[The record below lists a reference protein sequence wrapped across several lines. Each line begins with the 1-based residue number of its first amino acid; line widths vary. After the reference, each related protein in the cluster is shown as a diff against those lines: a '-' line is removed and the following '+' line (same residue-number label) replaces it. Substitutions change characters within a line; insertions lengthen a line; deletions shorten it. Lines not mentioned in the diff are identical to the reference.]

1 MAVNQGTLS
10 STGVAQTAS
19 NSHASA
25 HGTTPDNRRLYNFG
39 ERVADL
45 APEES
50 PFFVYLSKVSKVPT
64 DDSVFRFLEDRSKT
78 DWTDRTFLLA
88 AAVNSSA
95 AVSAGTSYS
104 FTADC
109 DNSQAGGDS
118 SGGASVDFLIKG
130 MVIAVNTKTAAIS
143 GIDVS
148 QVIVRVESAPVDA
161 GANSTFTGKVL
172 SLPADSGSTDSDIL
186 DNNAKCMVIGT
197 SFEEGSGSP
206 DVWSGQMDD
215 DFGYTQIFK
224 TAAEM
229 SNTAIATKYRGYAN
243 EWQRIWNLKL
253 REHKVD
259 IERAMLFSQRARSG
273 SNQLT
278 DGIVGHIIRT
288 VTPTDGG
295 SNFSYSRGSSYF
307 KSTLASE
314 LTYDMLLG
322 DLEVVFDPA
331 RGGSSQKLCLAG
343 LPVISYLNKVG
354 SGGFLFN
361 STALPTGNTDAVVA
375 GNVSMNF
382 NLEPRQSAFGHKIME
397 LDTIHGSLAIIKEP
411 LFRGY
416 ASGLMLIA
424 DMNHVAYRPLVGNSI
439 NRDTH
444 IVTNVQQADED
455 LRKDMILTEAGL
467 EVTVPESHALYSFE
481 SL

>member
-1 MAVNQGTLS
+1 MAVNQGQLKVTD
-10 STGVAQTAS
+10 VAQTAS
-19 NSHASA
+19 QSHASV

-39 ERVADL
+39 NRIADL

-64 DDSVFRFLEDRSKT
+64 DDPVFRFLEDRSKT
-78 DWTDRTFLLA
+78 DWSDRTFLLA
-88 AAVNSSA
+88 NSPGTI
-95 AVSAGTSYS
+95 VAGTSYS
-104 FTADC
+104 FQADC
-109 DNSQAGGDS
+109 DNVQSGGDVTGLYS
-118 SGGASVDFLIKG
+118 PNFLIKG
-130 MVIAVNTKTAAIS
+130 MVFAVNTLTGATN
-143 GIDVS
+143 DFS
-148 QVIVRVESAPVDA
+148 QAIVRIETAPVESGTGGSDGLV
-161 GANSTFTGKVL
+161 SFTGKVL
-172 SLPADSGSTDSDIL
+172 SLANGVSGYNSAAAND
-186 DNNAKCMVIGT
+186 KCMIIGT
-197 SFEEGSGSP
+197 SFDEGSGSP
-206 DVWSGQMDD
+206 DVWSGEMDD

-229 SNTAIATKYRGYAN
+229 SNTAIATKYRGYED
-243 EWQRIWNLKL
+243 EWSRIWSLKL

-259 IERAMLFSQRARSG
+259 IERAMLFSQRSRQG
-273 SNQLT
+273 SSQLT
-278 DGIVGHIIRT
+278 DGIVGQIVRT

-307 KSTLASE
+307 KTSTTSE
-314 LTYDMLLG
+314 LTYDVLLS

-343 LPVISYLNKVG
+343 LPVISYLNKLG
-354 SGGFLFN
+354 SSGFLFN
-361 STALPTGNTDAVVA
+361 STTADRVQATFA
-375 GNVSMNF
+375 
-382 NLEPRQSAFGHKIME
+382 LEPRQSAFGHKIME
-397 LDTIHGSLAIIKEP
+397 LDTIHGSLAIVKEP
-411 LFRGY
+411 IFRGY

-424 DMNHVAYRPLVGNSI
+424 DMNHVAYRPLIGNGV

-444 IVTNVQQADED
+444 IISHVEQADED